1 MRKDENTIRLARWAS
16 QAVKGAG
23 AMKQAF
29 ATFAAIGT
37 LCWAGAAFAQ
47 QGNSTPGLDRYLDN
61 PGRQQATSVG
71 AQCGSGA
78 GSGAFG
84 FFGKD
89 NNLGNSNPNGPGA
102 NGQQTGLNNSAV

>member
-1 MRKDENTIRLARWAS
+1 MRTFIGILT
-16 QAVKGAG
+16 AVAIVGLSST
-23 AMKQAF
+23 AF
-29 ATFAAIGT
+29 A
-37 LCWAGAAFAQ
+37 
-47 QGNSTPGLDRYLDN
+47 QGNSTPGIDRYTNN

-89 NNLGNSNPNGPGA
+89 NNLGIKSDPSSPGA
-102 NGQQTGLNNSAV
+102 DGQQTGLNNSAVCGNRQGNLP